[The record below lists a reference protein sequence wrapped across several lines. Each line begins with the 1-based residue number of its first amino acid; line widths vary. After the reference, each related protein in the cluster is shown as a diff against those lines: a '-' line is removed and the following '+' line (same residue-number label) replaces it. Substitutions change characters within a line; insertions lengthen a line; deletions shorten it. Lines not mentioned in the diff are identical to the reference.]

1 MSDLDS
7 ELDRYVLSHREGW
20 LDPLFVGL
28 SIAGSG
34 ALVWL
39 AVGVALTM
47 LRRNVAPFLYVAA
60 TALLTNLVVSGL
72 KYAVGRDR
80 PPAVILDPEPLMEV
94 PTTSSFPSGHAA
106 TSFACALTLARFAP
120 MLTIPLFVLAAL
132 IAFSRVYVGV
142 HYPFDVLAGTVLGL
156 ALATALPRLL
166 AALRRLRPGT
176 RAD

>member
-39 AVGVALTM
+39 AIGVALTM
-47 LRRNVAPFLYVAA
+47 LRRNVAPFLVVAA

-72 KYAVGRDR
+72 KQAVGRDR

-106 TSFACALTLARFAP
+106 TSFACALALARFAP
-120 MLTIPLFVLAAL
+120 MLTIPLFVLAGL

-166 AALRRLRPGT
+166 AALPRLRPGT